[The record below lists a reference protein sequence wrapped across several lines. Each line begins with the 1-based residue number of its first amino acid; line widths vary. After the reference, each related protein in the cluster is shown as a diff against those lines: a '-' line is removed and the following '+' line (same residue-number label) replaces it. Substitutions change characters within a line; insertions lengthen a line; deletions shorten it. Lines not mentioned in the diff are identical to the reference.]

1 MGVDRHRASNALVPG
16 ESLTVDIWETV
27 AKLARTLL
35 GNEAASASPRDLS
48 KVEAAIV
55 PERGGRKKKTFTSEP
70 DQLAG
75 VEVLPEY
82 EFILQAVRAGCPSIF
97 VTGKAGTGKSTLIH
111 WLRSKLDSCA
121 VVAPTAVAAA
131 TIQGDTIHSFF
142 GLPPRLIDP
151 GESHPTSTKVRL
163 VLENIKC
170 LIVDEV
176 SMVQPNLID
185 TMSNILRSARGN
197 QLPFGGVPVVFVGD
211 LLQLPPVVS
220 SPEEAVYFSHRYR
233 TRYFFSADIF
243 REQQIVPVVLT
254 KVRRQADTEF
264 IEALNRIRL
273 NDDCREAVAL
283 FNRRCFRD
291 KPAGPVNGVYLVPT
305 NKAARTINM
314 RELDRLPG
322 DVRLYEARVTGD
334 VPANKWKLTAVDR
347 LELKVGAKVIFLKNH
362 KPDWINGDL
371 GTVVGLDAD
380 SIRVRKE
387 KTDNVVVVGRET
399 WQKYK
404 YKYDYETRRVEAEV
418 VGTFEQ
424 FPVALGWTITIHKS
438 QGLTLGDLTLD
449 LGGGAFA
456 EGQTY
461 VALSRARTLEGI
473 TLVNP
478 ISMRDVRTDP
488 VVLDF
493 YRNLGIDR

>member
-1 MGVDRHRASNALVPG
+1 M
-16 ESLTVDIWETV
+16 DIWDTV
-27 AKLARTLL
+27 SKLARTLL
-35 GNEAASASPRDLS
+35 GSESASARPRDLS
-48 KVEAAIV
+48 RVEAVIV
-55 PERGGRKKKTFTSEP
+55 PERGTRKKKTFTSEP
-70 DQLAG
+70 DRLAG
-75 VEVLPEY
+75 IEVLPEY
-82 EFILQAVRAGCPSIF
+82 EFILQAVRVGCPSIF
-97 VTGKAGTGKSTLIH
+97 VTGKAGTGKSTLVH

-131 TIQGDTIHSFF
+131 SIQGDTIHSFF

-151 GESHPTSTKVRL
+151 EESHPVSTKVRL

-197 QLPFGGVPVVFVGD
+197 PLPFGGVPVVFVGD

-220 SPEEAVYFSHRYR
+220 SPEEAIYFSHRYR

-243 REQQIVPVVLT
+243 HEQQIIPVVLT
-254 KVRRQADTEF
+254 KVRRQADTGF

-291 KPAGPVNGVYLVPT
+291 RPVGSVSGVYLVPT

-314 RELDRLPG
+314 RELDKLTG

-347 LELKVGAKVIFLKNH
+347 LELKPGAKVIFLKNR

-380 SIRVRKE
+380 SIRVRKD
-387 KTDNVVVVGRET
+387 KTDNVVVVGRDT
-399 WQKYK
+399 WHKYK
-404 YKYDYETRRVEAEV
+404 YKYDYESRRVEAEI

-424 FPVALGWTITIHKS
+424 FPLALGWAITIHKS
-438 QGLTLGDLTLD
+438 QGLTLDDLTLD

-461 VALSRARTLEGI
+461 VALSRARTLDGI

-493 YRNLGIDR
+493 YRNLEVDR